1 MSDFGVSQANSQGQS
16 LISETI
22 AYNQQ
27 AKAHNDQILRDY
39 QGQKKQL
46 GTDEKED
53 KYFHLATDG
62 YSLYGLHSQLKQAY
76 NIYNNGLQAAKQLKP
91 STDIQDFVKSKI
103 QGALKPEGTPPIA
116 QTGVNKA
123 TEGAGANV
131 PPKSQEPSTKVSSG
145 KSLASD
151 AEEALNKTKNLV
163 SSGKSLASDTEEAIN
178 KTKNIV
184 KTGGQEIKEGLEG
197 TFGKVT
203 KLGATAGTALGVIGG
218 IQTAYGDLKGDWG
231 KEDTAGK
238 ISNVASIA
246 SGALD
251 VASMIPAL
259 APIAAP
265 LGAISGLVGA
275 ISGGIESRNQ
285 DDKEAS
291 QDASEAQ
298 TQKMSLQSAPIFS
311 QMGMVASMNT
321 SSSNMIRGNASF

>member
-1 MSDFGVSQANSQGQS
+1 MSDFGVNQANSQGQS
-16 LISETI
+16 LLSETI

-46 GTDEKED
+46 ATDEKED

-62 YSLYGLHSQLKQAY
+62 YSLYGLHSQLKQSY
-76 NIYNNGLQAAKQLKP
+76 NVFKNGAQGAKQLKP
-91 STDIQDFVKSKI
+91 STDIQDFAKSKI
-103 QGALKPEGTPPIA
+103 QGAPKPEGTPPIA
-116 QTGVNKA
+116 QTGANEA

-131 PPKSQEPSTKVSSG
+131 PPKSQESSTKVSSG
-145 KSLASD
+145 ESLGSEANET
-151 AEEALNKTKNLV
+151 EETLNKTKNLV
-163 SSGKSLASDTEEAIN
+163 
-178 KTKNIV
+178 KN
-184 KTGGQEIKEGLEG
+184 GGQAIEQGLEG
-197 TFGKVT
+197 TIGKVS
-203 KLGATAGTALGVIGG
+203 KVAGTAGTALGIVGG
-218 IQTAYGDLKGDWG
+218 VQSAYGDLKGDWG

-259 APIAAP
+259 APITAP
-265 LGAISGLVGA
+265 LGALSGVVGA
-275 ISGGIESRNQ
+275 IAGGIESRNQ

-291 QDASEAQ
+291 QDASEAKSQ
-298 TQKMSLQSAPIFS
+298 TMSLKSAPVFS

-321 SSSNMIRGNASF
+321 SSSNMIRGNATF

>member
-46 GTDEKED
+46 ATDEKED

-62 YSLYGLHSQLKQAY
+62 YSLYGLHSQLKQSY
-76 NIYNNGLQAAKQLKP
+76 NIYKNGVQGAKQLKP

-103 QGALKPEGTPPIA
+103 QGAPKPEGTPPIA

-151 AEEALNKTKNLV
+151 TEEALNKTKNLV
-163 SSGKSLASDTEEAIN
+163 KP
-178 KTKNIV
+178 
-184 KTGGQEIKEGLEG
+184 GGQEMKEGLEG
-197 TFGKVT
+197 AFGKAS
-203 KLGATAGTALGVIGG
+203 KFAGTAGTALGVIGG

-238 ISNVASIA
+238 VSNVASIA
-246 SGALD
+246 SGVLD
-251 VASMIPAL
+251 VAAMIPGL
-259 APIAAP
+259 APIASP
-265 LGAISGLVGA
+265 LGALSGLVGA

-298 TQKMSLQSAPIFS
+298 SQKMSLQSAPVFS
-311 QMGMVASMNT
+311 QMGMVAS
-321 SSSNMIRGNASF
+321 